1 LLLDKTRPT
10 PIQGRTLALR
20 EELFAADALILD
32 PVASRSVRFTA
43 AGGPTIKVAW
53 DGFVELGVWM
63 RPGVDLLCIEPWY
76 GMASPVGFDGEFL
89 DKPGIFRLAPGQS
102 RAAVHRISVA

>member
-10 PIQGRTLALR
+10 PIHGRMLKLR

-43 AGGPTIKVAW
+43 PGGPAIEVGW
-53 DGFVELGVWM
+53 DGFVELGIWS
-63 RPGVDLLCIEPWY
+63 RPGADFLCIEPWY
-76 GMASPVGFDGEFL
+76 GMASPVGFDGEFM
-89 DKPGIFRLAPGQS
+89 DKPGIFHLSPGES
-102 RAAVHRISVA
+102 RAAVYRIGVA